1 MNCFSGLDMKLL
13 KVLVPIAAI
22 VTAGPA
28 FAEGDAAAG
37 KKVYNKCKTCH
48 ALEAGKKKL
57 GPSLNGIIGRT
68 AGSVEGFKYSDAMKD
83 SGVVWTEENIAAYL
97 EKPKEFIAGNKM
109 AFAGLRKEQDRANLI
124 AYLKEATQ

>member
-1 MNCFSGLDMKLL
+1 MNCFSGPAMKLL